1 MINVRNGISNLQIL
15 KYIIHYKSQN
25 IYVNTPNVYLS
36 CLKRVKQTYIIHYMY
51 TIEKHSNTCVKFMI
65 P

>member
-36 CLKRVKQTYIIHYMY
+36 CLKRVKQTYIIC
-51 TIEKHSNTCVKFMI
+51 IQLKNTQTLV
-65 P
+65 